1 MEEKSTLR
9 SSVPVQVFSLHFMLV
24 FAYVSAHQ
32 EVNIPPEK
40 ETNKGNSIC
49 CFSHF
54 VTQHTYEASPDHCCT
69 VWVCASL
76 WEEGRGNGE
85 GAFLKTT
92 GASMR
97 KSWKSLGMYNEDSLF
112 WDEMKAEGFSANIPT
127 TTGFFHN
134 HFTSRSWPR
143 CSLARMHNTYMNT
156 FS

>member
-54 VTQHTYEASPDHCCT
+54 VTQHTYESLTRSLLHCLG
-69 VWVCASL
+69 VCIFVR
-76 WEEGRGNGE
+76 RGKGKWRGGISKDNRCFYE
-85 GAFLKTT
+85 KKLKVTWNVQL
-92 GASMR
+92 R
-97 KSWKSLGMYNEDSLF
+97 QPLL
-112 WDEMKAEGFSANIPT
+112 
-127 TTGFFHN
+127 
-134 HFTSRSWPR
+134 R
-143 CSLARMHNTYMNT
+143 
-156 FS
+156 